1 MKQVMYTGPGYVRV
15 LWGVEFPTNQP
26 VWVSDPALVHKASFL
41 DHFVIMDD
49 APAETVQEVQ
59 PEEGCVV
66 PEGWEA
72 LHWKQRMK
80 LAKDLMGIEAAN
92 GAEADEAIREYLR
105 A

>member
-1 MKQVMYTGPGYVRV
+1 MKQVMYTGPGYVRL
-15 LWGVEFPTNQP
+15 LWGVEFPTDQP
-26 VWVSDPALVHKASFL
+26 VWVSDPALIHKASFL
-41 DHFVIMDD
+41 DHFVIMDG
-49 APAETVQEVQ
+49 APVKQAQEVQ
-59 PEEGCVV
+59 PEHSSGV

>member
-1 MKQVMYTGPGYVRV
+1 MKHVMYTGPGYVRV

-26 VWVSDPALVHKASFL
+26 VLVTNPDLIYKAGFL
-41 DHFVIMDD
+41 DHFVILDD
-49 APAETVQEVQ
+49 ETDAVSEVQ
-59 PEEGCVV
+59 PEKSPCV

-80 LAKDLMGIEAAN
+80 LAKDLMGVEAAN